1 MISAT
6 GRGRARPLGRQS
18 QRLPRGA
25 RRPDDQIVAVD
36 RDQPA
41 AGLVHARRDQDTRVG
56 EGKAEGLGLDAP
68 RRVLSRERDQPGKRF
83 GEVGPARRHVES
95 GREARLMVEDRRRG
109 AAQVGVAGEEVLV
122 TMDADRSLV
131 DDAGPDAVGSL
142 GRLAPDRAGP
152 QPPVPERRIVG
163 HRAATV
169 DGHTFVVGQQDA
181 ASNATDGL
189 VQPVQACLGGTDQRR
204 DPFARELEFAF
215 GEPSRRPALGRVE
228 PVQHRGSPP
237 GSGQRGSR
245 GRVAVNRRVDP
256 IGVADRIPTAHP
268 PLPVGGGH
276 SDRLVIPMPESGC
289 IVY

>member
-1 MISAT
+1 
-6 GRGRARPLGRQS
+6 
-18 QRLPRGA
+18 
-25 RRPDDQIVAVD
+25 
-36 RDQPA
+36 
-41 AGLVHARRDQDTRVG
+41 
-56 EGKAEGLGLDAP
+56 
-68 RRVLSRERDQPGKRF
+68 
-83 GEVGPARRHVES
+83 
-95 GREARLMVEDRRRG
+95 MVEDRRRG

-152 QPPVPERRIVG
+152 QPPVPEGRIVG

-169 DGHTFVVGQQDA
+169 NGTPFVVGQQDA

-204 DPFARELEFAF
+204 DPFARESEFAF

-245 GRVAVNRRVDP
+245 GRVAVNRRVHP
-256 IGVADRIPTAHP
+256 IGVADRISGRASSPPGGRPPFRPPCLFGCLRADVLSTETIETCAPGIRFHRSPASRLSSPRVRHQTAE
-268 PLPVGGGH
+268 PLAGRGARSCQQLDPANPHGH
-276 SDRLVIPMPESGC
+276 RGWQ
-289 IVY
+289 